1 MTTRT
6 AIEIPLDQK
15 IADENGN
22 ITQVWLEALG
32 NIAKAASIL
41 RDAADLMDDLD
52 STASASDLGT
62 AWEELR
68 SKLQEIQ

>member
-6 AIEIPLDQK
+6 AIEIPMDQK